1 MNFRTFSFP
10 VFVSLTAIASAQTA
24 SDTVTLDSITVYGR
38 SLDMVSEAASA
49 AQGQVGAAEL
59 TARPFLRRG
68 ELLEVV
74 PGVVIT
80 QHSGNGKANQYFL
93 RGFNLDHGTDFAVS
107 VEGMPV
113 NMRTHAHGQGYSDLN
128 FIIPELVQSV
138 SYQKGVSF
146 AENGDF
152 SSAGAAQFK
161 FIDSLPRAFV
171 KVEAGEDNH
180 ARFVAAGTIRSG
192 KTAAT
197 TAGVEASCH
206 DGPWDN
212 PEHGRRFNGFA
223 HHVWTAGDSDFALTA
238 FGYHGEWDS
247 TDQVPQRAID
257 TGAIGR
263 FGTLN
268 PADGG
273 DSDRASL
280 SFDWNRRGAGS
291 TTALNLHA
299 IHYRLDLYSDFT
311 YFMDDPDN
319 GDQFNQRDDR
329 TILGGTVTHAWESE
343 LAGRKLETK
352 IGLQTR
358 ADLIDVGLFKTNRR
372 ARVSTTR
379 DDDVQE
385 ISGGLFAVTTIHVT
399 DWLRVQPGV
408 RADAYYFDVDS
419 DLAANSGTAS
429 DALVSPRLNVVLG
442 PWSKTE
448 FYLNAGC
455 GFHSND
461 ARGTTITLDPAD
473 GVTPVD
479 KVDPLARS
487 RGVEIGVRTAAVP
500 GLVSTLSAW
509 ALELDSELLFVG
521 DAGATEANGKTRRI
535 GIEWANFYHVN
546 EWLAFDADAAFTRA
560 RYTDDA
566 GDAPNI
572 GRHIPGSIDTV
583 LTGGAMVT
591 LPGGWFGTLRARYFG
606 PQPLI
611 EDNSA
616 GARAPSSLTFNAA
629 VGWKNRD
636 WEITFTVLNLF
647 DRANN
652 DIAYFY
658 ESQLS
663 TEGAPVAGIHLHPA
677 EPRTLRLAVTRRF

>member
-1 MNFRTFSFP
+1 MNFRTFFSP
-10 VFVSLTAIASAQTA
+10 VFVSITAITFAQTTPDA
-24 SDTVTLDSITVYGR
+24 VTLDIVTVYGR
-38 SLDMVSEAASA
+38 SLDMIGETSSA
-49 AQGQVGAAEL
+49 AQGLVGAAEL
-59 TARPFLRRG
+59 AARPFLRRG

-80 QHSGNGKANQYFL
+80 QHSGSGKANQYFL

-161 FIDSLPRAFV
+161 FVDSLPRAFV
-171 KVEAGEDNH
+171 KVEAGEDNY
-180 ARFVAAGTIRSG
+180 ARFVAADTIRTG
-192 KTAAT
+192 KTAIT
-197 TAGVEASCH
+197 TVGVEASYY

-212 PEHGRRFNGFA
+212 PENGRRFNGFA
-223 HHVWTAGDSDFALTA
+223 HQVWTVGNSVFALTA
-238 FGYHGEWDS
+238 LGYHGEWDS

-257 TGAIGR
+257 TGIIGR

-268 PADGG
+268 PTDGG

-280 SFDWNRRGAGS
+280 SFDWNRQGADS
-291 TTALNLHA
+291 TTTLNLHA
-299 IHYRLDLYSDFT
+299 IYYRLDLYSDFT
-311 YFMDDPDN
+311 YFMDDLVN
-319 GDQFNQRDDR
+319 GDQFNQRDER
-329 TILGGTVTHAWESE
+329 TILGGALTHAWESE
-343 LAGRKLETK
+343 LAGHKTETK

-358 ADLIDVGLFKTNRR
+358 TDFIDVGLFKTNQR
-372 ARVSTTR
+372 ARVGIVR

-385 ISGGLFAVTTIHVT
+385 ISGGLFAETTVHVA

-408 RADAYYFDVDS
+408 RVDSYHFDVDS
-419 DLAANSGTAS
+419 DLAANSGTAD
-429 DALVSPRLNVVLG
+429 DALVSPKLNVVLG
-442 PWSKTE
+442 PWAKTE
-448 FYLNAGC
+448 FYLNAGY

-461 ARGTTITLDPAD
+461 ARGTTITLDPTD

-487 RGVEIGVRTAAVP
+487 RGAEIGVRTAAVP
-500 GLVSTLSAW
+500 GLVSTLSVW

-535 GIEWANFYHVN
+535 GIEWANFYHAN

-560 RYTDDA
+560 RYTADA
-566 GDAPNI
+566 GGAPNV

-583 LTGGAMVT
+583 LTGGAVVT
-591 LPGGWFGTLRARYFG
+591 LPRGWFVTLRARYFG

-611 EDNSA
+611 EDNSVE
-616 GARAPSSLTFNAA
+616 APSSLTFNAA

-636 WEITFTVLNLF
+636 WEITLTILNLMNR
-647 DRANN
+647 DNN

-658 ESQLS
+658 ESQLA
-663 TEGAPVAGIHLHPA
+663 TEGTPVADIHLHPA
-677 EPRTLRLAVTRRF
+677 EPRTFRVAVTRRF